1 MLNSHLL
8 IEHQLLIISLILFII
23 VMPLQVKQ
31 LVEELM
37 LLQQVKK
44 EMFHLN
50 SISIHMDGGDMI

>member
-1 MLNSHLL
+1 MIL
-8 IEHQLLIISLILFII
+8 IQQQTYNMIMILFII